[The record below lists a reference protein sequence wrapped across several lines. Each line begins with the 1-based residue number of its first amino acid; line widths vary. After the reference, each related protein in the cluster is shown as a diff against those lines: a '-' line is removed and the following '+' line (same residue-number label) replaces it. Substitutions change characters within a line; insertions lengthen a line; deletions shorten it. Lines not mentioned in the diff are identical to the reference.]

1 MDSFVFYSSW
11 KEALSEMP
19 VEIRV
24 QAYDAICAYGCGE
37 EIDLDSMNPWARS
50 VLKTIIP
57 QIDAN
62 RKRRENGMKGA
73 ESGIKGGRPRK
84 TPEPLSDETPVVA
97 EEKPHRGY
105 DENPN
110 GAESETP
117 NVYVNVNEYVNDNVN
132 GNVNVNTKKRF
143 TPPSVEEVAEYCRT
157 RNNGIDAEEFVAY
170 YSQQG
175 WKLSNGNP
183 MKDWKSAITTWEKNR
198 RKKPEIK
205 KNAFTDYTHKSNYDL
220 DTLEW
225 QLTENPRLVAN

>member
-11 KEALSEMP
+11 KEALNEMP

-37 EIDLDSMNPWARS
+37 EIDLDELNPWARS

-73 ESGIKGGRPRK
+73 ESGAKGGRPRK
-84 TPEPLSDETPVVA
+84 TPEPLSDETPLVA

-105 DENPN
+105 GENPI
-110 GAESETP
+110 GEESETP
-117 NVYVNVNEYVNDNVN
+117 NVYVNVYDNVN
-132 GNVNVNTKKRF
+132 GNVNDHVNVNTKKRF
-143 TPPSVEEVAEYCRT
+143 TPPSVEEVAEYCRS
-157 RNNGIDAEEFVAY
+157 RNNDIDPEEFVAY

-175 WKLSNGNP
+175 WKLSNGNQ
-183 MKDWKSAITTWEKNR
+183 MKDWRQSVITWEKNR
-198 RKKPEIK
+198 KKKPEVK
-205 KNAFTDYTHKSNYDL
+205 KNSFTDYTHKTNYDL
-220 DTLEW
+220 DALEW